1 MSTKCSHK
9 RCLSILVVI
18 QRFCVQYLD
27 MTHVEPTHI
36 SNVDNIRITEHSWQ
50 HILDFFGRGKPGRA
64 TLIHDRLAQNL
75 CMSKY
80 NSWHRSAKWITGYHP
95 HLFHWLPRKRVRFQI
110 QRPTSKQA
118 ITFRII
124 TAQFSFYIKNMNSAA
139 ETYYLTNVMHQNG
152 WQTWWS
158 YTYIVVPPIYSLAD
172 TGLSLWLIQSTC
184 KVAGQCERSDKI
196 GKIKSY
202 ILAFKYD
209 TVTEMGDNWRE
220 LCSWGQWPIHK
231 PALLPM
237 VISYH
242 TQEIKKTSAV

>member
-1 MSTKCSHK
+1 MNHRISSPSFPLTPKEKSA
-9 RCLSILVVI
+9 VPNTEANI
-18 QRFCVQYLD
+18 QTGD
-27 MTHVEPTHI
+27 
-36 SNVDNIRITEHSWQ
+36 NV
-50 HILDFFGRGKPGRA
+50 
-64 TLIHDRLAQNL
+64 
-75 CMSKY
+75 
-80 NSWHRSAKWITGYHP
+80 
-95 HLFHWLPRKRVRFQI
+95 
-110 QRPTSKQA
+110 
-118 ITFRII
+118 RII

-209 TVTEMGDNWRE
+209 TVTEIGDNWRE

>member
-1 MSTKCSHK
+1 M
-9 RCLSILVVI
+9 
-18 QRFCVQYLD
+18 
-27 MTHVEPTHI
+27 
-36 SNVDNIRITEHSWQ
+36 
-50 HILDFFGRGKPGRA
+50 
-64 TLIHDRLAQNL
+64 

-95 HLFHWLPRKRVRFQI
+95 HLFHWLPRKKVRFQI

-118 ITFRII
+118 ITLESSLHNLVSTLRTWIVLLKHTI
-124 TAQFSFYIKNMNSAA
+124 SLMSCTRMADRHGEVTLISYATYLQF
-139 ETYYLTNVMHQNG
+139 G
-152 WQTWWS
+152 WNWTVTMVNTIS
-158 YTYIVVPPIYSLAD
+158 
-172 TGLSLWLIQSTC
+172 C